1 MNSKNFINIEE
12 ITKTF
17 GSVVAVNNIDLKI
30 NQGEF
35 FSLLGAS
42 GCGKTTLLRLLA
54 GFEKPDNGRI
64 FIEGE
69 NITYLLPNK
78 RPTNMVFQNY
88 AIFPH
93 MDVASN
99 IAYGLRKEKLSKKEL
114 NYRVDHYLE
123 LIKLSGYG
131 NRKADQLSGGQR
143 QRVALARALIMQ
155 PKVLLLDEPLGAL
168 DKQLRANMQIE
179 LRSLQK
185 DVGITFVFVTHDQEE
200 SLSMSDRVAV
210 MSQGKILQVSS
221 PDDLYEKPENE
232 EVANFIGTI
241 NFFEANISSIHNEI
255 CTIESKYLGII
266 KTKCKYNI
274 YSIGEHVLVGIRPE
288 KLKLHISK
296 PEQDSRLI
304 EGIVE
309 NISYL
314 GERSHYYIKVEG
326 LSKLISVSSQNVNR
340 AQINKLITDKKK
352 VWISFDNDSLIL
364 IKKNNKKT
372 SF

>member
-143 QRVALARALIMQ
+143 QRVALARALIME
-155 PKVLLLDEPLGAL
+155 PKVLLLDEPFTAL
-168 DKQLRANMQIE
+168 DTAGTEIMREYIRERLSEGGAILMA
-179 LRSLQK
+179 
-185 DVGITFVFVTHDQEE
+185 THDYDKARPITSRAGILRQGSIQEI
-200 SLSMSDRVAV
+200 SIDTLKSD
-210 MSQGKILQVSS
+210 
-221 PDDLYEKPENE
+221 D
-232 EVANFIGTI
+232 
-241 NFFEANISSIHNEI
+241 FF
-255 CTIESKYLGII
+255 
-266 KTKCKYNI
+266 
-274 YSIGEHVLVGIRPE
+274 
-288 KLKLHISK
+288 
-296 PEQDSRLI
+296 
-304 EGIVE
+304 
-309 NISYL
+309 
-314 GERSHYYIKVEG
+314 
-326 LSKLISVSSQNVNR
+326 
-340 AQINKLITDKKK
+340 
-352 VWISFDNDSLIL
+352 
-364 IKKNNKKT
+364 
-372 SF
+372 